1 MVIYHA
7 PVRMSRILPGPQDFF
22 KTMFQPATCAGEMFR
37 PNRAILL
44 REQRSTLR
52 QVDKLAT
59 YDNLVETTR
68 KFQQGEF
75 CPVQRRFGQV
85 CPANLAQEPGN
96 PTRSATD
103 PWSIS
108 FDALPPAVWPM
119 QRHKWLPMAAVL
131 LLPCL
136 AQVSPHQA
144 ARSPP
149 RGVALEKGWQ
159 MPLGVLSMFAPEWH
173 PFVTCIATRR
183 LVVAQD
189 CELQRIEEPLNSN
202 LKLGATIVPQALK
215 IVMIDPCLW

>member
-1 MVIYHA
+1 MVHTL
-7 PVRMSRILPGPQDFF
+7 VRMSRILPGPQDFLR
-22 KTMFQPATCAGEMFR
+22 TIFQPVTCAGEMFR

-44 REQRSTLR
+44 RQQRLTLR
-52 QVDKLAT
+52 QVDKVAT

-149 RGVALEKGWQ
+149 RGWLWRRGDRCHWEFSVCLPLSGIHLSLALQPVGWWS
-159 MPLGVLSMFAPEWH
+159 PKTANCRESKS
-173 PFVTCIATRR
+173 R
-183 LVVAQD
+183 
-189 CELQRIEEPLNSN
+189 
-202 LKLGATIVPQALK
+202 
-215 IVMIDPCLW
+215 